1 MFWCCRANDR
11 VPVPAAVHLCC
22 LRHHSVPTFAFASTS
37 TLLLCTLQQV
47 AAAWTGQDRTTGS
60 PMAQSVLY
68 ADLRFAKGPGG
79 HGTASQLLEAASSDD
94 TDSPYENVIPGSAP
108 TGTAGEGTQHS
119 PRQWSWR
126 RCVPAGL
133 LAASLLLLV
142 ALVAVGTCYW
152 QVTRQLQ
159 NISLEQAAERSHFS
173 QEAQVW
179 EQSLEQAQQ
188 ELAQVQEELQQ
199 AWQEGNSSQQELA
212 RREAELV
219 RVSGV
224 LDATQKELQ
233 DVQEKLSA
241 SEQAASSLRVCLNA
255 DCCPSGWLLYHG
267 KCLFISALKKSWWDG
282 HWDCVGKSSQLLVQ
296 GGWES
301 WMLPHFLQADGAKYW
316 IRREDPYSSKWYDY
330 SGDCALLVAGKMQ
343 SFPCKKPYPWICEQ
357 PPALS
362 RVSESLTPL
371 LTKD

>member
-1 MFWCCRANDR
+1 
-11 VPVPAAVHLCC
+11 
-22 LRHHSVPTFAFASTS
+22 
-37 TLLLCTLQQV
+37 
-47 AAAWTGQDRTTGS
+47 
-60 PMAQSVLY
+60 MAQSVLY

-316 IRREDPYSSKWYDY
+316 VGGRYQWYSDLQWLDKKLYVQGERFAY
-330 SGDCALLVAGKMQ
+330 CAATASGRIERKSCSDEYA
-343 SFPCKKPYPWICEQ
+343 WICEQ
-357 PPALS
+357 PPKIS
-362 RVSESLTPL
+362 SVSESLFPL
-371 LTKD
+371 LVKG